1 MPQQQINKDTVTESK
16 PQIESKSP
24 NMEVNKKETV
34 KEKREV
40 IDTPPVDVKKKSSS
54 SLVKEHHETDTKE
67 QRGHYYRPYYQSEL
81 PPRLLKKLGKQRHS
95 RENSATPKVL
105 SDSGNDHVTSKTT
118 TCNTVDKEQ
127 HIEKEIQVQYMY
139 IYLQYTGHGV
149 NYTCNLGPCL
159 VKPHLWL

>member
-1 MPQQQINKDTVTESK
+1 
-16 PQIESKSP
+16 
-24 NMEVNKKETV
+24 MEVNKKETV

-54 SLVKEHHETDTKE
+54 SSKVLVKENQETDTKE

-118 TCNTVDKEQ
+118 STVDKEQ

-139 IYLQYTGHGV
+139 LQYTGHVV